1 MLRIHLHTSHTF
13 SMLHASSAC
22 FTHIQH
28 ASHPTACHSKCI
40 ITGKEEPVPEH
51 PYPGQQWK
59 EVRHDKT
66 VTWLAYWKEPIAQK
80 DFKYVWLAANST
92 FKSDS
97 DLAKYEKARK
107 LKVTHFP
114 VPPPPP
120 NHPSQSVPLLCSS
133 AIVPVSAIVPA
144 NAIVPVNAT
153 AS

>member
-1 MLRIHLHTSHTF
+1 M
-13 SMLHASSAC
+13 
-22 FTHIQH
+22 
-28 ASHPTACHSKCI
+28 
-40 ITGKEEPVPEH
+40 EEPVPEH

-107 LKVTHFP
+107 LKV
-114 VPPPPP
+114 
-120 NHPSQSVPLLCSS
+120 HPHCQPAPLLCINVIIPVYATVGWLFHTS
-133 AIVPVSAIVPA
+133 ASQQTYP
-144 NAIVPVNAT
+144 
-153 AS
+153 